1 MRERLK
7 QRLEQLLPEILAF
20 TEDLVRIPSENPPG
34 RYYEH
39 CAGRIEEELTR
50 LRFRSKRVGECV
62 IGEWGDGRRLL
73 YFHGHY
79 DVVPASRP
87 EQFKPYIEGAN
98 LFGRGSSDMKS
109 GLAAMLYA
117 VKALEDCGVP
127 IDGRIAL
134 VFVPDEET
142 AGDRGT
148 ARLIAENL
156 IDRRALGMLTPEP
169 TSGVVWNGCR
179 GALTLEVTV
188 KGKPAHVSLEHQ
200 GVNAFE
206 RMIPL
211 AARLLR
217 LKEELRARRSILML
231 GGVCSSGSNFNLVPG
246 ECRFTIDRRLNP
258 DEDVDTERARLEEIF
273 DETRASRTNLEV
285 RVVQQGSASHTPS
298 DGPLALALAESIGGS
313 LRFEPCPGLLETR
326 YYAALGIPAF
336 AYGPGLLAVSHGP
349 HEFVPIRNILHVAEV
364 YASTAGRMLAVT
376 EPHGGN

>member
-1 MRERLK
+1 
-7 QRLEQLLPEILAF
+7 
-20 TEDLVRIPSENPPG
+20 
-34 RYYEH
+34 
-39 CAGRIEEELTR
+39 
-50 LRFRSKRVGECV
+50 
-62 IGEWGDGRRLL
+62 
-73 YFHGHY
+73 
-79 DVVPASRP
+79 
-87 EQFKPYIEGAN
+87 
-98 LFGRGSSDMKS
+98 
-109 GLAAMLYA
+109 MLYA
-117 VKALEDCGVP
+117 VKALEDCGAP

-148 ARLIAENL
+148 VRLIAENL

-188 KGKPAHVSLEHQ
+188 EGKPAHVSLEHQ

-206 RMIPL
+206 RMIPI

-258 DEDVDTERARLEEIF
+258 DEDLDTERARLEEIF
-273 DETRASRTNLEV
+273 DEARAGGTNLDV

-298 DGPLALALAESIGGS
+298 DGALALALAESIGGS
-313 LRFEPCPGLLETR
+313 PRWEPCPGLLETR

-364 YASTAGRMLAVT
+364 YACTALRMLAVT
-376 EPHGGN
+376 STPDSN